1 MSDMDD
7 VINEFLVESYENLE
21 QVDLD
26 LLALEEDPRNRSIL
40 DRVFRTVHTIKG
52 TCGFLDFVKLE
63 SVAHAGENLLDM
75 LRDGTLSLTPEIAS
89 GLLAMVDAVRK
100 ILAEIEANKSE
111 GSGEYGELVER
122 LHALQNNPGAPA
134 AAPAAAASD
143 PEPVDASP
151 IVAET
156 DDASIDVMAS
166 AADPV
171 ADEVE
176 AVAPVASAAAAPSAS
191 ATPSAP
197 ASSEAPSNSPV
208 AAGVM
213 ESDEAAAKRE
223 DGSRGVADSTIRVE
237 VSLLDKLMNLVGE
250 LVLARN
256 QILQYTVENEDSTLL
271 ATSQRLNIITTE
283 LQGMFM
289 KTRMQPISTVWNKFP
304 RIVRDLAQICGKK
317 VRVEM
322 EGRETEC
329 DKTLIEAIKD
339 PLTHV
344 IRNSVDH
351 GIETPAARREAGK
364 PEEGVLFLRAY
375 HEGGSVNIEIQDDGA
390 GLNVDRIRQKALE
403 RGLISA
409 EEAATMTDRV
419 AAGLIFR
426 AGFSTAEKVSNL
438 SGRGVGMDVV
448 KTNIEKIGGK
458 VEIQSNQGVG
468 TTLRIKIPL
477 TLAIVPALT
486 VTSGS
491 ERFAIPQISLV
502 ELVRIEPERIKEA
515 IEDVQGA
522 PVYRLRGRLLPIV
535 YLNEQLRLAVPDEEK
550 PKAMNI
556 VVLHA
561 ENKSFGL
568 VVDEVN
574 DTQEIVV
581 KPVGN
586 HLQGISVFAGAT
598 IMGDGQ
604 VALILDVMGLAQ
616 RAKIVS
622 EVRDVATDDDNSE
635 SESQYRSTDSQTLLL
650 FQSPDD
656 GRMAVPLSSIARLE
670 EFKQDT
676 IEYAGSGQVVQY
688 RDQILELIRLTDV
701 LPERRAVMRST
712 PDDDDSQTM
721 HVLVYRHGEK
731 SVGLVVEKILDILD
745 TELRIRGKASRPGV
759 SGTAVIRDRV
769 TELLD
774 LEAVIRRAD
783 PTFFEEDTVAEEVL
797 A

>member
-26 LLALEEDPRNRSIL
+26 LLALEEDPRNRSVL

-100 ILAEIEANKSE
+100 ILAEIEANKTE
-111 GSGEYGELVER
+111 GAGEYGELVER
-122 LHALQNNPGAPA
+122 LHALQTNPGGPAPAPAATDEVIEAVAIEAEAAATEGVATEGVATEATAPASPLAAAGPPAAEPEA
-134 AAPAAAASD
+134 AAPAEPAAA
-143 PEPVDASP
+143 
-151 IVAET
+151 T
-156 DDASIDVMAS
+156 
-166 AADPV
+166 
-171 ADEVE
+171 
-176 AVAPVASAAAAPSAS
+176 
-191 ATPSAP
+191 SAP
-197 ASSEAPSNSPV
+197 ANSPV

-213 ESDEAAAKRE
+213 EADEAAAKRE
-223 DGSRGVADSTIRVE
+223 DGGRGVADSTIRVE

-256 QILQYTVENEDSTLL
+256 QILQYTVEHEDSTLL

-468 TTLRIKIPL
+468 TTLRVKIPL

-486 VTSGS
+486 VTSGA

-502 ELVRIEPERIKEA
+502 ELVRIEPERIAEA

-535 YLNEQLRLAVPDEEK
+535 YLNEQLRLAIPEDEK
-550 PKAMNI
+550 QKAMNI

-586 HLQGISVFAGAT
+586 HLQGIPVFAGAT

-622 EVRDVATDDDNSE
+622 EVRDVATE
-635 SESQYRSTDSQTLLL
+635 SDTADGESQYRASDSQTLLL

-701 LPERRAVMRST
+701 LPERRAIMRST
-712 PDDDDSQTM
+712 PDEDESQTM

-731 SVGLVVEKILDILD
+731 CVGLVVEKILDILD

-783 PTFFEEDTVAEEVL
+783 PTFFEEQTIAEEVL